1 MHTYA
6 DPEKQITNLFGD
18 QSMRRLQ
25 PKKLLT
31 IITSRALEKMI
42 IDALRK
48 RGVGGYTVVQASGAG
63 ASGIQSGMFDND
75 SNILIHIILSEARLV
90 TLLDDFDDMMNRDY
104 RIKVIVTDISI
115 LPRKN
120 ASKAITN
127 E

>member
-1 MHTYA
+1 
-6 DPEKQITNLFGD
+6 
-18 QSMRRLQ
+18 MRRLE

-31 IITSRALEKMI
+31 IITSRAFERMI
-42 IDALRK
+42 IAALRK

-63 ASGIQSGMFDND
+63 ASGIQSGMLDGD
-75 SNILIHIILSEARLV
+75 SNILIHVILSEARLV

-104 RIKVIVTDISI
+104 RIKVIVTDISV

-120 ASKAITN
+120 ASKTTTN

>member
-1 MHTYA
+1 
-6 DPEKQITNLFGD
+6 
-18 QSMRRLQ
+18 MRRLQ

-31 IITSRALEKMI
+31 IITSRAFERMI

-63 ASGIQSGMFDND
+63 ASGIQSGMLDSD
-75 SNILIHIILSEARLV
+75 SNILIYVILSEARLV

-104 RIKVIVTDISI
+104 RIKVIVTGISI

-120 ASKAITN
+120 ASQATTN

>member
-1 MHTYA
+1 
-6 DPEKQITNLFGD
+6 
-18 QSMRRLQ
+18 MRRLQ

-31 IITSRALEKMI
+31 IITSRAFERMI

-63 ASGIQSGMFDND
+63 ASGIQSGMLDSD
-75 SNILIHIILSEARLV
+75 SNILIYTILSEARLV

-120 ASKAITN
+120 ASKATTN